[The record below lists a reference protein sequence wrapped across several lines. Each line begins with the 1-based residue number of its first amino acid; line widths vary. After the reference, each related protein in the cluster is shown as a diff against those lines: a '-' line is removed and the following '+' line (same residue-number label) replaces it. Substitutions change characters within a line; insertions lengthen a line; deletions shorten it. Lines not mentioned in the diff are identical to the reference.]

1 MADFLAGWLA
11 GGQTRD
17 RNFAA
22 EDEISNAIIKAN
34 YARQQEERA
43 AQERIARARNLSPMA
58 QQGNQAAQMEL
69 AAMGLGET
77 PQQLQARQ
85 ERQKV
90 EQARF
95 DIEIGMKREGME
107 ASDAERQ
114 AAQERWNKEMGFR
127 QGQAQERKAE
137 RGEDIS
143 RADVIRAEDISRRA
157 EDISR
162 RAAERAQDIA
172 RAEGRQATQ
181 DDFERARLQL
191 SQEAF
196 KWQQGA
202 EDRASKARMEE
213 ATRIGRSVAGL
224 PDAPVAKAPEL
235 AAEDPLMS
243 EYNGWAKG
251 EWRTLHDTK
260 NADYDAEYEAA
271 RAALPAIEERK
282 GPLTYEEFKTL
293 PSEDRIRI
301 IAERGSERAGG
312 AAWPSAL
319 RRMGSVAS
327 QGLDWLIGGS
337 ETASPKSAK
346 PAPAQ
351 KAQTKQ
357 DTAAQE
363 LQAKEEL
370 ARKAT
375 ELALSGMTRQQ
386 IQRELAPPDVSDI
399 ALTMI
404 DDYNELALSST
415 DKREALEKQ
424 AVYRKQLRARAKN
437 DPHAKQAYRKIMG
450 E

>member
-157 EDISR
+157 
-162 RAAERAQDIA
+162 AERAQDIA

-196 KWQQGA
+196 QWQQGA

-235 AAEDPLMS
+235 AAEDP
-243 EYNGWAKG
+243 
-251 EWRTLHDTK
+251 TK
-260 NADYDAEYEAA
+260 NADYDAEHEAG

-370 ARKAT
+370 ARKAA

>member
-157 EDISR
+157 
-162 RAAERAQDIA
+162 AERAQDIA

-235 AAEDPLMS
+235 AAEDPL
-243 EYNGWAKG
+243 WK
-251 EWRTLHDTK
+251 TLHDTK
-260 NADYDAEYEAA
+260 NADYDAEYEAG
-271 RAALPAIEERK
+271 RAALPALEEPKR
-282 GPLTYEEFKTL
+282 PLTYKEVKALPYDKALPYVKAL
-293 PSEDRIRI
+293 PSEDRFRI

-312 AAWPSAL
+312 AAWPSVL

-357 DTAAQE
+357 DKAAQE

-370 ARKAT
+370 ARKAA